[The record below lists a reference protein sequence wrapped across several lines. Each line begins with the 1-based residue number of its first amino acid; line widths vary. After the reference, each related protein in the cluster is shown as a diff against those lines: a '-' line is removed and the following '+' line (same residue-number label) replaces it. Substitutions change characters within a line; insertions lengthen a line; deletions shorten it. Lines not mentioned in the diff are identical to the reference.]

1 MKGYIKWT
9 AILLALILVT
19 FSGFKL
25 GLFEPGGF
33 FSFSEQEEKDSM
45 LITERIDKLCNIS
58 TVKYNYQE
66 ILDYSNSVKMGEME
80 LPFGMGDKKVLIT
93 YRAHVTAGCRL
104 IKLEETDEENIKV
117 YLGEGQLLDN
127 VLELDSINIYD
138 MQQGMFNKFSLGDD
152 TRLIN
157 EDMKKYVEENREEI
171 STAAENNAR
180 ELIEGFLQSLGYKKI
195 EFIFQPSW

>member
-25 GLFEPGGF
+25 GMIEPGGF

-93 YRAHVTAGCRL
+93 YRAHATAGCRL
-104 IKLEETDEENIKV
+104 IKLEETDEESIKV

-127 VLELDSINIYD
+127 VLELESINIYD

-157 EDMKKYVEENREEI
+157 EDMKKYAEENREEI

-195 EFIFQPSW
+195 EFIFQPSL